1 MRNRHAFT
9 LIEVLI
15 SIALISLVLLGLYQS
30 LEIQRRSNRQLH
42 EYLTRALDRDRA
54 AMTLYRDLLAS
65 DGDFSLVKGEYDR
78 FCINHTTHSLHGL
91 PIARV
96 CWLVLRENKTLIRVE
111 GGRFYLPPGPDARV
125 EIDRVMGPMKLF
137 DIYRRG
143 GSVLVAMQTEGS
155 NPYTFLIGGLSK
167 AQDRNQTKPP
177 TSGPGPD
184 TNRSLPPKK

>member
-65 DGDFSLVKGEYDR
+65 DGDLSLVKGEYDR
-78 FCINHTTHSLHGL
+78 LCIQRTAHSLHGISL
-91 PIARV
+91 AKV
-96 CWLVLRENKTLIRVE
+96 CWLVLRESKELVRVE
-111 GGRFYLPPGPDARV
+111 GSRYTLPLGTESRV
-125 EIDRVMGPMKLF
+125 EIDRVMGPMRLF
-137 DIYRRG
+137 DIYRQKG
-143 GSVLVAMQTEGS
+143 EILVAMQAQGS
-155 NPYTFLIGGLSK
+155 DPYTFRLGGLSK
-167 AQDRNQTKPP
+167 AQEHNQTKPQL
-177 TSGPGPD
+177 SGPGPD